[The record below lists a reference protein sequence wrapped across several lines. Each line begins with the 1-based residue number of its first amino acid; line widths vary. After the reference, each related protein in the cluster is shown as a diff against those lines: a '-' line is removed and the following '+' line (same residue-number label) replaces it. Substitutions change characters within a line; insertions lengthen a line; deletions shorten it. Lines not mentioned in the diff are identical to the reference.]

1 MEKNEE
7 ILNGHNLSMND
18 RRSLNISGVKK
29 IDNFDDEEFVMD
41 TIMGLLTIKGK
52 DLELIKLDTIQGNIS
67 IKGRID
73 SLDYKDG
80 VKSKDN
86 QGIINRLFK

>member
-7 ILNGHNLSMND
+7 ILTGHNLSMND

-73 SLDYKDG
+73 SLDYKDD
-80 VKSKDN
+80 VKTKEN